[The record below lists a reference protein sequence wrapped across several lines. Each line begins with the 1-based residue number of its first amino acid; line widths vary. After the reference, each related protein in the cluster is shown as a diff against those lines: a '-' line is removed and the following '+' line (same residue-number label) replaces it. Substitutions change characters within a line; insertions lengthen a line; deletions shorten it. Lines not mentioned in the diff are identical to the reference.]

1 LHEGHSSN
9 STWGPPLWIPYS
21 LMAAG
26 MTLLA
31 VQLALEL
38 TSRLVN
44 KEAPK

>member
-1 LHEGHSSN
+1 
-9 STWGPPLWIPYS
+9 LWIPYS
-21 LMAAG
+21 LMATG

>member
-1 LHEGHSSN
+1 MKYHLNHLS
-9 STWGPPLWIPYS
+9 
-21 LMAAG
+21 
-26 MTLLA
+26 LA